1 MRSVEHIS
9 RCEVAQYCCAMVYT
23 RSTLSGLSSN
33 NRKFMKRLSD
43 GKLMKRLS
51 DGKLRVIKAW

>member
-9 RCEVAQYCCAMVYT
+9 RCEVAQYCRAMVYT

-43 GKLMKRLS
+43 GKL
-51 DGKLRVIKAW
+51 RVIKGW